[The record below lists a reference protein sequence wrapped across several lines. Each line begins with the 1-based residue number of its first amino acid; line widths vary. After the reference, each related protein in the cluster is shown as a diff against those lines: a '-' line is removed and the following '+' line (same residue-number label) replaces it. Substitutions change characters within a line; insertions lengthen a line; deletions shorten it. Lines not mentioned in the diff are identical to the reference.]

1 MANEVL
7 RDVPTELIIGG
18 EHRAASDGATFDVI
32 DPATGDAL
40 TTVASGTVEDA
51 IACVDA
57 ASAAA
62 SEWASTAPRKRSEI
76 LHRTYQLMVDRA
88 DDLARLITAENG
100 KALPDARGEVLY
112 SAEFFRWYAE
122 EAVRIR
128 GDIQVA
134 PGGANKI
141 IVLHQPVG
149 VARPGHPVEL
159 PGRHGRAQDR
169 PGAGR
174 RLHRHPEAGQRDPAD
189 RARHRR
195 PDGTG
200 RSSGRG
206 GQRAAVEAVG
216 GGGLGDAR
224 RPARSQAVV
233 HRLDRSRPHADESGQ
248 RAHRQLLHGARRQRA
263 VRGLRRRRPR
273 CRARGRDDRQDA
285 QRRRGL
291 YGRQPVLRRRID
303 RRRVR

>member
-1 MANEVL
+1 MTATVNEVL

-18 EHRAASDGATFDVI
+18 EHRAASDGATFEVI

-62 SEWASTAPRKRSEI
+62 AEWANTPPRKRSEI
-76 LHRTYQLMVDRA
+76 LQRTYQLMIDRA

-174 RLHRHPEAGQRDPAD
+174 RLHRHPEAGRRDPVD
-189 RARHRR
+189 RARDRR
-195 PDGTG
+195 RDGTG

-206 GQRAAVEAVG
+206 GQRAAVE
-216 GGGLGDAR
+216 DSR
-224 RPARSQAVV
+224 RRWSRRCSPTHGFASCRSPARPKSA
-233 HRLDRSRPHADESGQ
+233 
-248 RAHRQLLHGARRQRA
+248 AR
-263 VRGLRRRRPR
+263 
-273 CRARGRDDRQDA
+273 
-285 QRRRGL
+285 
-291 YGRQPVLRRRID
+291 
-303 RRRVR
+303 